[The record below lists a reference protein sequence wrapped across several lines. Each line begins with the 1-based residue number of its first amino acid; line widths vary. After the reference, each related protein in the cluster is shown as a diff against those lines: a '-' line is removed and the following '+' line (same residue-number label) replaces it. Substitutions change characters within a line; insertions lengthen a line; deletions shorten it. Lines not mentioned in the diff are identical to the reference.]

1 MQLDVETLLIVNAA
15 NVLVLALTLPRI
27 MGQKL
32 SPAANAAR
40 MSLVVQAI
48 GWATLIASGFW
59 PEQWPDR
66 PLSTISMGCLGGS
79 HWLMF
84 TALEGWLGPRPWRRT
99 LLVTVVVLPLGYG
112 LMFSSYPL
120 RVGWAN
126 FLLAAQ
132 MLILARSTLLSATE
146 LRGPWRL
153 VMFGCMVTMAVMT
166 SGRGLMGAFLTELYP
181 TFLTPHPF
189 NILAMLCA
197 NITLVMLNVAV
208 LVAWREEAELQLR
221 TQAMTDPLSGL
232 LNRRGWYE
240 SAATGLAQ
248 AQRHGLPC
256 ALLTL
261 DLDHFK
267 QINDTH
273 GHEAGDRAL
282 RLFGHML
289 NQGKRSG
296 DVIARVG
303 GEEFF
308 MLLPM
313 ANEVSARGLDA
324 RLRTALQACA
334 ESELGFALDFSS
346 GLAVGAPGAETLDQ
360 VMARADAALYRA
372 KAEGRGRLVVAAEA
386 A

>member
-15 NVLVLALTLPRI
+15 NVLVLAMTLPRI
-27 MGQKL
+27 MGQQL

-40 MSLVVQAI
+40 KALVVQAI
-48 GWATLIASGFW
+48 GWAALIASGFW
-59 PEQWPDR
+59 PEQWPDHL
-66 PLSTISMGCLGGS
+66 LSTLSMGCLGWA
-79 HWLMF
+79 HWLMY
-84 TALEGWLGPRPWRRT
+84 TALEGWLGPRPMRRS
-99 LLVTVVVLPLGYG
+99 LLALVVLLPVGYG

-132 MLILARSTLLSATE
+132 MLILARGTLFSATE

-153 VMFGCMVTMAVMT
+153 VMLGCMLTMAFMT
-166 SGRGLMGAFLTELYP
+166 AGRGVMGAFMTALYP
-181 TFLTPHPF
+181 TFVTPHPF
-189 NILAMLCA
+189 NVLAMLSA
-197 NITLVMLNVAV
+197 NIALVVLNVAV

-221 TQAMTDPLSGL
+221 LQAMTDPLTGL

-240 SAATGLAQ
+240 TAAANLTQ

-273 GHEAGDRAL
+273 GHETGDRAL
-282 RLFGHML
+282 RLFGRIL

-296 DVIARVG
+296 DLIARVG

-313 ANEVSARGLDA
+313 ANEASARGLDT

-334 ESELGFALDFSS
+334 THELGFALDFST
-346 GLAVGAPGAETLDQ
+346 GLAIGSPGTESLNK
-360 VMARADAALYRA
+360 VMANADAALYRA
-372 KAEGRGRLVVAAEA
+372 KAEGRGRLVVATAHS
-386 A
+386 